1 MPRSDADRLTLGS
14 AGGDEVV
21 VVPWPV
27 LIRRRL
33 EHRVGRSHRYRWW
46 VLWTV
51 LAGLFSVNV
60 TFTIFA
66 IALPRLSRELG
77 STQNTLT
84 WVITGP
90 LLAYGVVAPALGR
103 AGDVFGHKRVYMIGM
118 AGAVVCAGLSAVA
131 WDAGSLIAAR
141 VLGGIEGAA
150 TGAASMAL
158 IFSVFDPDDRVKAM
172 GFWSLVGAGGPV
184 IGVVIGGF
192 LIEHFGWRWIFAGQ
206 MPLILVA
213 FLLGAFVLP
222 NTERVQRGRLDWAG
236 IVTLTV
242 AVLGVLMALN
252 RGTEWGWTHPVV
264 LIGFAIWPLATIA
277 FIAAERRADEPLLPL
292 HYLRR
297 RNFAFPIGAQT
308 FSNFAYLGGFILAP
322 VLLSRVFG
330 MSESRIGL
338 LVIARPL
345 TFSITAP
352 IAGYVAVRL
361 GERSAGVV
369 GTLAVGASMLA
380 FASLTADSSELAIVA
395 ALMLSGVGLGISS
408 PSLAASVGNAV
419 EDEDLGIASAA
430 QQVTMQIGVVAGIQ
444 IMTTVQTAR
453 ERTEGLVGSFSD
465 AYLLGGAVCLLGVLC
480 AVFVRSADRG
490 TDVSGAVSCAS
501 EATDRTADEPE
512 GVTP

>member
-14 AGGDEVV
+14 GGSDEVV
-21 VVPWPV
+21 VVPWTV

-33 EHRVGRSHRYRWW
+33 EHRVVKSGRYRWW

-51 LAGLFSVNV
+51 LAGLFAVNV

-66 IALPRLSRELG
+66 VALPRLSRELD

-103 AGDVFGHKRVYMIGM
+103 AGDVFGHKRIYLIGM
-118 AGAVVCAGLSAVA
+118 AGALVTAGLSAVA

-192 LIEHFGWRWIFAGQ
+192 LIEQFGWRWIFAAQ
-206 MPLILVA
+206 MPLIAVA
-213 FLLGAFVLP
+213 FVLALFVLP
-222 NTERVQRGRLDWAG
+222 NTERVTRGRLDWAG
-236 IVTLTV
+236 IVTLTL
-242 AVLGVLMALN
+242 AVLGVLFALN
-252 RGTEWGWTHPVV
+252 RGTEWGWSHPAV
-264 LIGFAIWPLATIA
+264 LAGFVITPIATAA
-277 FIAAERRADEPLLPL
+277 FIAAERRAAEPLLPL
-292 HYLRR
+292 GYLRR

-322 VLLSRVFG
+322 ALLARVFG
-330 MSESRIGL
+330 MTESEIGL

-345 TFSITAP
+345 TFSIVAP

-361 GERSAGVV
+361 GERSAGVT
-369 GTLAVGASMLA
+369 GTLAVAASMLV
-380 FASLTADSSELAIVA
+380 FASLDEGSSQLAIAA

-419 EDEDLGIASAA
+419 DDDDLGIASAA

-444 IMTTVQTAR
+444 LMTTVQAAR
-453 ERTEGLVGSFSD
+453 EKSEGLVGSFSD
-465 AYLLGGAVCLLGVLC
+465 AYLLGGAICLLGVLC
-480 AVFVRSADRG
+480 AVFVRSADR
-490 TDVSGAVSCAS
+490 TEAVPAATGA
-501 EATDRTADEPE
+501 ATAYVE
-512 GVTP
+512 